1 MKRRAFLGFL
11 GGAAVA
17 GPQAAKS
24 AAEMTMADLRFPGI
38 AGNAMGSLGGRVA
51 SGPDIGWAKSQLAKL
66 VGLGVKEREVK
77 KMRYWSDG
85 LSPDVAV
92 LRSVSLPR
100 KIAMSKDRQFEASLR
115 NERGYLEGVIAGWWE

>member
-38 AGNAMGSLGGRVA
+38 AGNAVGALGGPVA
-51 SGPDIGWAKSQLAKL
+51 SGPDRGWAKTQLAKL
-66 VGLGVKEREVK
+66 IGQSAKELEVRK
-77 KMRYWSDG
+77 TRYWCDG

-92 LRSVSLPR
+92 LRSVALPR
-100 KIAMSKDRQFEASLR
+100 KIAMSKERQFEASLR